1 MSPLLVRESEERNSI
16 IFIEIPLTSNN
27 LAITQ
32 LSVEA
37 VKIAGKT
44 HDDLLRV
51 PAPKSDGVGLI
62 TPPLCDDVPNV
73 VIRFYRFD
81 RNCMLNHSAHRF

>member
-16 IFIEIPLTSNN
+16 IFIEIQLTSNN

-44 HDDLLRV
+44 HDDLL
-51 PAPKSDGVGLI
+51 
-62 TPPLCDDVPNV
+62 V

>member
-62 TPPLCDDVPNV
+62 TPPLL
-73 VIRFYRFD
+73 R
-81 RNCMLNHSAHRF
+81 